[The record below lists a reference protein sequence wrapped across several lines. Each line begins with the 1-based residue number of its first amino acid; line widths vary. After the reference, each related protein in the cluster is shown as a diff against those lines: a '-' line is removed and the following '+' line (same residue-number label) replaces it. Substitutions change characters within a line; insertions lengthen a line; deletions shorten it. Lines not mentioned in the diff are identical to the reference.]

1 MSRLRIGYVV
11 QEYPPDLGA
20 GPARVSEMARTWT
33 AAGAEVTV
41 ITALPHRPQSE
52 IHEEYRGRLA
62 VEEDHDGIRVI
73 RSWLYASPKRGLLRK
88 MVGDGSFMFSGALNG
103 ILRGGRF
110 DVIIASA
117 PPFLAQVAAEAMHL
131 ARRTPMIV
139 ELRDLWPDYLVGMG
153 MLGNPVARRALFGLE
168 QHLLKRAAHVVVVTE
183 SFRRRVVE
191 KGIPFERIDVIANGV
206 DTTQYF
212 PADDEPPVEALRR
225 RDGEFVVGYLGNFGA
240 GQDLSAI
247 VRAAAELRDVPG
259 LRIVLT
265 GDGPD
270 RARVTALSESLGLE
284 NLQICGSIPRDRTR
298 AFYNA
303 CDVCL
308 VPLAPIDIFQ
318 ETVPS
323 KIFEIMACGR
333 PIVASLSGEAARI
346 VTESECG
353 LVAPPGRPE
362 EIAGVIR
369 QVAAVTDE
377 VRGELG
383 RNGRRYVTAHYERTT
398 LAARYLDLLE
408 RVAGSSTVSAR
419 VRAASHSEASK
430 S

>member
-1 MSRLRIGYVV
+1 MSKLRIGYVV
-11 QEYPPDLGA
+11 QEFPPDLGA

-52 IHEEYRGRLA
+52 IHEAYRGRLA

-73 RSWLYASPKRGLLRK
+73 RSWLYASPRRGFMRK
-88 MVGDGSFMFSGALNG
+88 IIGDGSFMFSGALNG
-103 ILRGGRF
+103 LLRGGKF

-168 QHLLKRAAHVVVVTE
+168 KHLLKRAAHVVVVTE

-191 KGIPFERIDVIANGV
+191 KGVPFDRIDVIPNGV
-206 DTTQYF
+206 DTTQYY
-212 PADDEPPVEALRR
+212 PADEEPPVEALRR
-225 RDGEFVVGYLGNFGA
+225 RAGEFVVGYLGNFGA

-247 VRAAAELRDVPG
+247 VRAAAELRDVEG

-270 RARVTALSESLGLE
+270 RARVAALSESLGLE
-284 NLQICGSIPRDRTR
+284 NLLICGSIPRDKTR

-333 PIVASLSGEAARI
+333 PILASLSGEAARI
-346 VTESECG
+346 VTESGCG
-353 LVAPPGRPE
+353 LVAPPGDVVS
-362 EIAGVIR
+362 IASAIR
-369 QVAAVTDE
+369 RLHVEGAGIRA
-377 VRGELG
+377 ELG
-383 RNGRRYVTAHYERTT
+383 SRGQKFVATNYERRV
-398 LAARYLDLLE
+398 LALRYLQLLE
-408 RVAGSSTVSAR
+408 RVAGNRSQPG
-419 VRAASHSEASK
+419 ASLGPVQDK
-430 S
+430 L